1 MTPTKPMK
9 PARIA
14 ARADRDI
21 RRLHQHISKTSQAG
35 ADSFLKKI
43 LAKIHWIAETDFT
56 GVPRDDIAPGLRA
69 FPFRDRCIY
78 YRRYEDRIVILRVL
92 HGAQDTERQSFV
104 E

>member
-1 MTPTKPMK
+1 MTPSKMLEIMPR
-9 PARIA
+9 ARRDLEHIFTYIA
-14 ARADRDI
+14 TTNIQKARDFT
-21 RRLHQHISKTSQAG
+21 SKLTN
-35 ADSFLKKI
+35 
-43 LAKIHWIAETDFT
+43 KIHWIAETDFT